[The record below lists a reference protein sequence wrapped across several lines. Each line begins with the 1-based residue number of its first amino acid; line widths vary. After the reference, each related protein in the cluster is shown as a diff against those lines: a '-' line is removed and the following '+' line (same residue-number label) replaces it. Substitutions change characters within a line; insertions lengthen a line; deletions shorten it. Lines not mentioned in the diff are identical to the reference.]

1 MDPIDT
7 YRFDDEQRLIRIT
20 RPDLPTPWINYLSNG
35 RLHAFVSQAGGG
47 FAWWKTPITYRL
59 MHYRYQ
65 TVPMDSPGFYTF
77 IREPDGSHWSPT
89 FRPSETPLDSW
100 HAEHGP
106 GVSTFTGTRNG
117 IEARLRLYCAW
128 DFDAVLYDLELS
140 NHSGERRALDVFA
153 YAELAQLE
161 WMTDLFYGYYI
172 QSQVS
177 TYYDEGL
184 DAIIY
189 RYQHTPQ
196 PFVEDVPL
204 VYMAANRKMAS
215 WSGDRDAFLGPYR
228 YEKNPVAVENGRCG
242 NETIECGHPCAAG
255 HLEVDLPPGETERMV
270 FALGLAPGG
279 LVRHEEA
286 LATIGKQLQTVRDL
300 AAVDAQRAR
309 LDAWWSNHLDPYQ
322 CRVPDRDVERQVNT
336 WGPVQTAHNGR
347 YSRSI
352 SWHSPGYRGVG
363 YRDTA
368 TDMVAV
374 ASRDTDWATR
384 TFRFLLSQQYA
395 DGHAIHTS
403 YPEDGPAMVRGHT
416 LHCDD
421 HLWLPMVAQAI
432 LAETGDFSLLDEQ
445 VPWLDPADHWSA
457 AGSATIWEHLMQ
469 GVRFTESNLGSKGF
483 PLTFDGD
490 WNDIILR
497 FSRQNK
503 GESLFA
509 GQQFVV
515 VLRQLVEMAEAS
527 GRDEDRKMLEACLA
541 RQVAAIHE
549 HGWDGAW
556 WLRGFTDEGDAV
568 GTASADY
575 GKIFINPQSWSVIA
589 GLGDEERNNRGMDN
603 AIKYTGTEFG
613 LRLVHPG
620 FVTYPHDP
628 DPFTGYNPGCGEN
641 GAVFCQANGWAIIAL
656 TLLGRSADAWGIY
669 LGMLPDKALRRIGL
683 ERYEA
688 EPYAY
693 ASNIIGPENKRCGWA
708 NVTQVTGTAAWMD
721 IVATQY
727 LLGIRPTLKGLLID
741 PCIPAAWKTFDVER
755 MFRGVRYRIRVTNP
769 EGVEKGVRTVS
780 LNGTPIDG
788 ALIDPSLVD
797 RSEATVD
804 VVMGS

>member
-1 MDPIDT
+1 MDQTGT
-7 YRFDDEQRLIRIT
+7 YQFDDERRLIRIT

-65 TVPMDSPGFYTF
+65 TVPMDSPGFYTY
-77 IREPDGSHWSPT
+77 IREADGSHWSPT
-89 FRPSETPLDSW
+89 FRPSETPLDTW
-100 HAEHGP
+100 RAEHGP
-106 GVSTFTGTRNG
+106 GISTFTGERRG
-117 IEARLRLYCAW
+117 ITARLSLYCAW
-128 DFDAVLYDLELS
+128 DFDAILYDLELS
-140 NHSGERRALDVFA
+140 NASGETRSLDVFA

-177 TYYDEGL
+177 TFYREDL

-196 PFVEDVPL
+196 PFVDDVPL
-204 VYMAANRKMAS
+204 VYLAASRKMTS
-215 WSGDRDAFLGPYR
+215 YSGDRDEFLGPYR
-228 YEKNPVAVENGRCG
+228 YEKNPVALDHGICG

-255 HLEVDLPPGETERMV
+255 HVHVDLEPGGRERLV

-279 LVRHEEA
+279 LVRHEQA
-286 LATIGKQLQTVRDL
+286 LAGIGRDLEMVRDVS
-300 AAVDAQRAR
+300 AVDAQRTK
-309 LDAWWSNHLDPYQ
+309 LETWWNEHLAMYQ
-322 CRVPDRDVERQVNT
+322 CRLPDADVQRQVNT
-336 WGPVQTAHNGR
+336 WGPIQTVHNGR

-368 TDMVAV
+368 TDMIAV
-374 ASRDTDWATR
+374 AARDTTWAAR
-384 TFRFLLSQQYA
+384 TFRFLLSQQYE
-395 DGHAIHTS
+395 DGHALHTS
-403 YPEDGPAMVRGHT
+403 YPEDGPAMARGHT
-416 LHCDD
+416 RHCDD
-421 HLWLPMVAQAI
+421 HLWLPMVAHAI
-432 LAETGDFSLLDEQ
+432 LAETGDVGLLDED
-445 VPWLDPADHWSA
+445 VPWLDPSDHWSPT
-457 AGSATIWEHLMQ
+457 GSATVWEHLLR
-469 GVRFTESNLGSKGF
+469 GIAFTESNLGPKGF

-497 FSRQNK
+497 FSRANK
-503 GESLFA
+503 GESIFA
-509 GQQFVV
+509 AQQYVV
-515 VLRQLVEMAEAS
+515 VLRQLIDIARMAGLEK
-527 GRDEDRKMLEACLA
+527 DRETLERNLA
-541 RQVAAIHE
+541 RQAGAIHE
-549 HGWDGAW
+549 HGWDGDW
-556 WLRGFTDEGDAV
+556 WLRGFTDEGDPV
-568 GTASADY
+568 GTSGAHY

-589 GLGDEERNNRGMDN
+589 GLGTGEQNNLGMSN

-620 FVTYPHDP
+620 FLTYPHDP

-656 TLLGRSADAWGIY
+656 SMLGRSDDAWGIY
-669 LGMLPDKALRRIGL
+669 LDMVPHNALRRIGL
-683 ERYEA
+683 ERYQA

-721 IVATQY
+721 IVSTQY
-727 LLGIRPTLKGLLID
+727 LLGVRPTLQGLLID
-741 PCIPAAWKTFDVER
+741 PCIPSTWSAFDVDR
-755 MFRGVRYRIRVTNP
+755 TYRGVRYRIHVANP
-769 EGVEKGVRTVS
+769 DEAVKGVRTVS
-780 LNGTPIDG
+780 VNGSPIEG
-788 ALIDPSLVD
+788 ALIDPSTVTGP
-797 RSEATVD
+797 EVTVD
-804 VVMGS
+804 VAMG